1 MHKRGIHGNAK
12 ELSSQSSLPL
22 PFSPLLSLSSAPI
35 CCLGGEGEESLER
48 RIKKIKKYEEI
59 WLCNTP
65 YSQVR
70 ATYTETA
77 QYCWRPCE
85 PGSCFLV
92 FSLSLSSGWHTTVSS
107 LYSYEVVYML
117 MKEGKNQQCASDT
130 TPTPQPLPSS
140 PSWNSWIWVISLLMA
155 CAFVVVGI
163 VVLFFVL
170 FLFFLLKT

>member
-12 ELSSQSSLPL
+12 ELSSQSSSRSR
-22 PFSPLLSLSSAPI
+22 SPCLSLSLSLRRRFLPW
-35 CCLGGEGEESLER
+35 GRGRREFGE
-48 RIKKIKKYEEI
+48 KNKKKYEEI
-59 WLCNTP
+59 WLCNTH

-117 MKEGKNQQCASDT
+117 MKEGKNQQCARDT
-130 TPTPQPLPSS
+130 TPTPNHCHPPPPGTRGS
-140 PSWNSWIWVISLLMA
+140 
-155 CAFVVVGI
+155 G
-163 VVLFFVL
+163 
-170 FLFFLLKT
+170 

>member
-1 MHKRGIHGNAK
+1 M
-12 ELSSQSSLPL
+12 L
-22 PFSPLLSLSSAPI
+22 PFSLSLSLSLRRRFLPW
-35 CCLGGEGEESLER
+35 GRGRREFGEKD
-48 RIKKIKKYEEI
+48 KKIIKKYEEI
-59 WLCNTP
+59 WLCNTH

-85 PGSCFLV
+85 PGSCFFLL

-117 MKEGKNQQCASDT
+117 MKEGKKSTMCVRYYSH
-130 TPTPQPLPSS
+130 PHPQPLPSS

-163 VVLFFVL
+163 VVLF
-170 FLFFLLKT
+170 LFFFCSFC

>member
-1 MHKRGIHGNAK
+1 MHKRGIYGNAK

-22 PFSPLLSLSSAPI
+22 PFSLPLSLSLSSAPI
-35 CCLGGEGEESLER
+35 FGLGGGGEEGLER
-48 RIKKIKKYEEI
+48 RIKKITQKYEEI
-59 WLCNTP
+59 WLCNTH

-107 LYSYEVVYML
+107 LYSYKVVYML
-117 MKEGKNQQCASDT
+117 MKEGKNQQCARDT
-130 TPTPQPLPSS
+130 TSTPNHRHPPPPGTRGS
-140 PSWNSWIWVISLLMA
+140 
-155 CAFVVVGI
+155 G
-163 VVLFFVL
+163 
-170 FLFFLLKT
+170 